1 MKKMIMLTIAS
12 YVWRKFKTRS
22 SARSRR
28 QSTVLIFISSRG

>member
-22 SARSRR
+22 SARSRAVNR
-28 QSTVLIFISSRG
+28 PF